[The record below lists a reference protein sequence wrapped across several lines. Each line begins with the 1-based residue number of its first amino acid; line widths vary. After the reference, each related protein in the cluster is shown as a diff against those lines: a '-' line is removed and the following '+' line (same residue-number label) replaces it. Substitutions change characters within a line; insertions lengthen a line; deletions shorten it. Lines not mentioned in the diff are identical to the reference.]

1 MKKMMVASYH
11 SGRVERIEGVFLH
24 YQHGRR
30 TVLTKNQCFV
40 LTVS

>member
-11 SGRVERIEGVFLH
+11 GGRGERIEGDILH
-24 YQHGRR
+24 YQYGRR
-30 TVLTKNQCFV
+30 TTLTKNQCFV